1 MDDLFLGYMVEMEG
15 GGICPSDTE
24 SDAIKIADA
33 VAAGASWDE
42 ILALWG
48 DEYDHGDLYKIYE
61 YFGHTSEI

>member
-24 SDAIKIADA
+24 SDAIKIADV

>member
-1 MDDLFLGYMVEMEG
+1 MDDLFLGYMVEQEG

-33 VAAGASWDE
+33 VATGASWGE

-48 DEYDHGDLYKIYE
+48 DEYDHDDLRRIYD
-61 YFGHTSEI
+61 YFS